1 MNNLNVFE
9 DKGEHRNDEIKTE
22 GNETR
27 TDGFGKI
34 RNFKNEEIV
43 ARAKQLSLWVD

>member
-22 GNETR
+22 GNEIR
-27 TDGFGKI
+27 TGGCGKI
-34 RNFKNEEIV
+34 RNLRNEEIV
-43 ARAKQLSLWVD
+43 TRTK

>member
-1 MNNLNVFE
+1 MKQEQVVL
-9 DKGEHRNDEIKTE
+9 EI
-22 GNETR
+22 
-27 TDGFGKI
+27 FGKI